1 MLDLLARDHDLSAA
15 LHTADLEVHADAQD
29 KEAVIAAWMG
39 LFQFQRIAD
48 PHAYDLHG
56 APSFSKN
63 VYFAILYHKTEE
75 L

>member
-39 LFQFQRIAD
+39 LFHDQFIVDMYIHKKPPRI
-48 PHAYDLHG
+48 
-56 APSFSKN
+56 
-63 VYFAILYHKTEE
+63 E
-75 L
+75 LFRYIISYLKPKIK